1 MKLSDITEEFEGLNE
16 APPGGF
22 NPKASLDRADN
33 KLRTGAVGNWLSKLN
48 KAVNKKYA
56 SNYQID
62 PNVPDG
68 GIDHGKDID
77 AYVKGK
83 DFDKPAKEKPAPKAE
98 PAPAPTKPQPIKDV
112 GKLKPGSAFN
122 DGNTT
127 WQWDGTQWSDGKN
140 TQDPQT
146 GLKQFNKALAKGQ
159 AMVKEKETNPYF
171 NPSISEA
178 PPGVGML
185 KKAAG
190 KVAQKGANMAV
201 GAVAKAAGATPD
213 EVKAAAQQQGGLAG
227 KVAGMAGGADTQK
240 VAQKATALKGVTGS
254 TASGAQVAKG
264 LDKVAQGQTVPPNV
278 LKAISPYAQ
287 SIMTIMQDPQ
297 LMGKFKQLMKQAN
310 KGGQQ

>member
-33 KLRTGAVGNWLSKLN
+33 KLRTGAVGNWLGKLN

-98 PAPAPTKPQPIKDV
+98 PAPAPTPAKPQPIKDV
-112 GKLKPGSAFN
+112 GKLEPGSAFN
-122 DGNTT
+122 DGKTT
-127 WQWDGTQWSDGKN
+127 WQWDGKQWSDGKN
-140 TQDPQT
+140 TQMPQP

-178 PPGVGML
+178 PPGMGT
-185 KKAAG
+185 APQQQ
-190 KVAQKGANMAV
+190 AQ
-201 GAVAKAAGATPD
+201 PD
-213 EVKAAAQQQGGLAG
+213 PKQAQQ
-227 KVAGMAGGADTQK
+227 